1 MNLLLNPP
9 LSRRAVL
16 KGLGAT
22 IALPFLEAMS
32 PRSLFA
38 GQVAA
43 TAKAMPRRMAV
54 FYIPNGAVMDHW
66 TPSALGRNFEL
77 PRILQPLAPF
87 RNDLL
92 MLSGLA
98 DAKAMSNGD
107 GPGDH
112 ARAMSSFLT
121 ASQPFKTPGEN
132 IRVGVSLDQLA
143 AQKVGRTTALPSLE
157 LGLEYGRQAGSCDSG
172 YACTYSNTLSW
183 RSPTAPAPKIV
194 NPQVAFDRLFGGKA
208 DEDSAASG
216 QKALFRQSILDFVR
230 EDASRLTR
238 RLGASDRSR
247 MDEYLTSIRELELRL
262 QKPAPA
268 LNADVA
274 AGLQRPDGIPQN
286 FREHYRL
293 MADLLALAF
302 QADVTRISTLIFGV
316 EGSRRVFPEIG
327 VLEEHHGLTHHKGD
341 VEKIEKVAKINV
353 FHAGEFAYF
362 LGKLKSIREGDG
374 TLLDNSM
381 ILYGGGCAD
390 GNRHSHFD
398 LPVMI
403 AGSGGGHFATGQ
415 HVGFE
420 RNTPIANLYLNMLD
434 ALGVDEPSFG
444 DSTGRLAGIT
454 A

>member
-1 MNLLLNPP
+1 MNLNLNRP

-38 GQVAA
+38 GQA
-43 TAKAMPRRMAV
+43 TAAAKVAPRRMAV
-54 FYIPNGAVMDHW
+54 FYIPNGATMEHW
-66 TPSALGRNFEL
+66 TPTTVGSGFEL

-87 RNDLL
+87 QKELL
-92 MLSGLA
+92 VLSGLA
-98 DAKAMSNGD
+98 DAKAMGNGD

-121 ASQPFKTPGEN
+121 ASQPFKTAGEN

-143 AQKVGRTTALPSLE
+143 AQQIGQGTALPSLE

-183 RSPTAPAPKIV
+183 SSPTAPAPKIV

-208 DEDSAASG
+208 DAEDSG
-216 QKALFRQSILDFVR
+216 QKTLFRQSILDFVR
-230 EDASRLTR
+230 EDAGRLNR
-238 RLGASDRSR
+238 RLGHSDRGR
-247 MDEYLTSIRELELRL
+247 MDEYLTSIRELEVRL
-262 QKPAPA
+262 QKPAPEIPA
-268 LNADVA
+268 EIAG
-274 AGLQRPDGIPQN
+274 GLQRPAGIPQN
-286 FREHYRL
+286 FRDHYRL

-302 QADVTRISTLIFGV
+302 QADVTRVSTLIFGV
-316 EGSRRVFPEIG
+316 EGSRRIFPEIG
-327 VLEEHHGLTHHKGD
+327 VLEEHHGISHHKGD
-341 VEKIEKVAKINV
+341 VEKIEKITQINT
-353 FHAGEFAYF
+353 FHMEEFAYF
-362 LGKLKSIREGDG
+362 LAKLKSIKEGGG

-398 LPVMI
+398 LPVLI
-403 AGSGGGHFATGQ
+403 AGNGGGHFATGQ
-415 HVGFE
+415 HVAFE
-420 RNTPIANLYLNMLD
+420 KNTPISNLYLNLLD
-434 ALGVDEPSFG
+434 GLGVEAESFG
-444 DSTGRLAGIT
+444 DSTGRLSGIT
-454 A
+454 T